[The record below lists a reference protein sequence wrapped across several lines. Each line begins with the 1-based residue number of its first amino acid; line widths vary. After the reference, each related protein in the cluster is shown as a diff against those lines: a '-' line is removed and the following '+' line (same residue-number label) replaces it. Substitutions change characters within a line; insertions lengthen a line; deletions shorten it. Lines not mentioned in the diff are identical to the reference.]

1 MGTTNPNNGTVVFSI
16 STGVDT
22 TVLASQTGYQST
34 YVAPPAPPAPP
45 AAAGNA
51 TGTGGTTTGTFSTA
65 TTTITFSGY
74 TYAAGTAATNFGNV
88 VGCAYAKTVSDATT
102 SLTSDMCTAS
112 AGPTFT
118 YLTGSSTTN
127 TVSAAR
133 RTGSNV
139 AVALKVYH
147 SLLSQ
152 TAAEAAVTQ
161 VGTTVATI
169 NAAVA
174 AINNFSTAQL
184 TASQMTAATWT
195 HSSASVVVP
204 SI

>member
-1 MGTTNPNNGTVVFSI
+1 MG
-16 STGVDT
+16 
-22 TVLASQTGYQST
+22 
-34 YVAPPAPPAPP
+34 
-45 AAAGNA
+45 
-51 TGTGGTTTGTFSTA
+51 
-65 TTTITFSGY
+65 ITFSGY
-74 TYAAGTAATNFGNV
+74 TYAAGAAANINFGNV
-88 VGCAYAKTVSDATT
+88 VGCAYAKTVSDATS
-102 SLTSDMCTAS
+102 SLNSDLCTAS
-112 AGPTFT
+112 AGATFT

-147 SLLSQ
+147 SLLPQ

-174 AINNFSTAQL
+174 AINAAAGTNFSTAQL
-184 TASQMTAATWT
+184 TASDMTAATWT

-204 SI
+204 SITAMFSALLLVLMQ

>member
-51 TGTGGTTTGTFSTA
+51 TGTG
-65 TTTITFSGY
+65 
-74 TYAAGTAATNFGNV
+74 ATNFGNV

-133 RTGSNV
+133 RTGSSV

-152 TAAEAAVTQ
+152 TAATAAVTQ
-161 VGTTVATI
+161 VGTTLTTI

-174 AINNFSTAQL
+174 AINAAAGTNFSTAQL
-184 TASQMTAATWT
+184 TASGMTVATWT

-204 SI
+204 SITAMFSALLLVLMQ